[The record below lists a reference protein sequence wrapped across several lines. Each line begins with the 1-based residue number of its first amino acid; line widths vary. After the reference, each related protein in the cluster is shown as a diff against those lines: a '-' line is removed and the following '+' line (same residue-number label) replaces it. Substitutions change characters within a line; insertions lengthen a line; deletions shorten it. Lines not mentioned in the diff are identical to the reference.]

1 MPRPSRPFDPSEG
14 PVQRFASELRKL
26 RAEAGDPAYRD
37 MAKKVYRSKT
47 ALADAASGYR
57 LPTWDVTRAYVE
69 ACEGDVDEWRARWI
83 EAGGVPQIPPSRPE
97 DDDILG
103 DAAPTADTPA
113 GEPARQ
119 AGRARLW
126 KPYAVALALAV
137 AVAGSLAVWN
147 MAPPRPRSSHAL
159 TVTRSP
165 TSSLGRFVNGTEAV
179 ADNADPKKSGCAY
192 DPAVTTVDKVEVNT
206 PDEHYL
212 GELQVRHSP
221 LCRAAWGRFEPSE
234 GMKAL
239 KKATVKITAIRPA
252 TRTTGE
258 PYRTHFDG
266 QLVFG
271 NILLEKDGCIMIAA
285 TIESAGAGGAAT
297 TDCKP

>member
-1 MPRPSRPFDPSEG
+1 MPRPPRPVDPSEG
-14 PVQRFASELRKL
+14 PVQRFAAELRKL

-47 ALADAASGYR
+47 ALADAASGHR

-69 ACEGDVDEWRARWI
+69 ACEGDVDEWRERWI
-83 EAGGVPQIPPSRPE
+83 EAGGLPRITPSRSE
-97 DDDILG
+97 GG
-103 DAAPTADTPA
+103 DGPATAEAATGETAR
-113 GEPARQ
+113 EAR
-119 AGRARLW
+119 RSTLW
-126 KPYAVALALAV
+126 KPYAVALAV
-137 AVAGSLAVWN
+137 AVTVAGLIAVWG
-147 MAPPRPRSSHAL
+147 MAPRSSHSSNSL

-165 TSSLGRFVNGTEAV
+165 TSSLGRFINGTQPV

-192 DPAVTTVDKVEVNT
+192 DPAVATVDKVEVNT

-221 LCRAAWGRFEPSE
+221 LCGAAWGRFEPSE

-239 KKATVKITAIRPA
+239 KRATVKITAVRPA
-252 TRTTGE
+252 TSTTGE
-258 PYRTHFDG
+258 PYQTHFDG

-285 TIESAGAGGAAT
+285 TIESTGATGAAT